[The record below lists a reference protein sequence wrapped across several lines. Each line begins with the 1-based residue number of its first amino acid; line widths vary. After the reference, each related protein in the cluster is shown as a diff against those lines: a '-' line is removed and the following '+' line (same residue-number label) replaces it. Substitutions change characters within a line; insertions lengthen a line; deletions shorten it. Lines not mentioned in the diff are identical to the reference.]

1 MGIEHSQEDRLMAHA
16 MPGDD
21 PTWGEVSAFME
32 AVDSAY
38 AEVPTTPYE
47 TAHLAAVFGAARSIH
62 NGIPATRRKTMKD
75 RFTNSSH
82 RVLIA
87 SVAAA
92 LLALTAGVGAASALG
107 GGPLANLLPAAPAEV
122 SASEEATPTPTP
134 TPTATET
141 EDASDDQGE
150 DEDEDEA
157 TPKATATATHD
168 DDSEKASKPTKSHD
182 SEESDDKAEKSNDD
196 GDDSEAEEPDD
207 HGEDQ
212 EDASDSHDGSHEDD
226 GDDDGHDDDSED

>member
-1 MGIEHSQEDRLMAHA
+1 MGIEHSQEDRLLAHA

-47 TAHLAAVFGAARSIH
+47 AAHLAAVFGAARSIR
-62 NGIPATRRKTMKD
+62 NGIPIRRNTMKD

-107 GGPLANLLPAAPAEV
+107 GGPLANLLPASPGEV
-122 SASEEATPTPTP
+122 STSPQAAPSSTPV
-134 TPTATET
+134 PTATESDD
-141 EDASDDQGE
+141 ESDDQ
-150 DEDEDEA
+150 DEDEA
-157 TPKATATATHD
+157 TPTATPTKTPDHEA
-168 DDSEKASKPTKSHD
+168 SEKASAPAKSHE
-182 SEESDDKAEKSNDD
+182 SEESDDKAEKSHDD
-196 GDDSEAEEPDD
+196 GDDDEAEDADD
-207 HGEDQ
+207 QGEDQ
-212 EDASDSHDGSHEDD
+212 EDAGDSHHGDHED
-226 GDDDGHDDDSED
+226 GDDDGGHEDDSED

>member
-150 DEDEDEA
+150 DEDEA

-182 SEESDDKAEKSNDD
+182 SEESDDKAEKSDDD

-207 HGEDQ
+207 QGEDQ

>member
-150 DEDEDEA
+150 DEDEA
-157 TPKATATATHD
+157 TPKPTATATHD

-182 SEESDDKAEKSNDD
+182 SEESDDKAEKSDDD

-207 HGEDQ
+207 QGEDQ
-212 EDASDSHDGSHEDD
+212 EDASDSHGGSHEDD

>member
-92 LLALTAGVGAASALG
+92 LLALTPVSAQPARSAAGRGEPASAAPARSALG
-107 GGPLANLLPAAPAEV
+107 R
-122 SASEEATPTPTP
+122 ATPDTD
-134 TPTATET
+134 ATRRRPSRGRVRRPGRGRGRVH
-141 EDASDDQGE
+141 A
-150 DEDEDEA
+150 
-157 TPKATATATHD
+157 KATATATHD

-182 SEESDDKAEKSNDD
+182 SEESDDKAEKSDDD

-207 HGEDQ
+207 QGEDQ